1 MAKNITIDELAAM
14 TQRGLADVEQRI
26 GERMDIRFSALTTL
40 MQDMLAEVTATHAD
54 ACSGWSAKP
63 GWHKHD
69 AREAPLNSGVFS
81 CSAMVPPNRGMVSQ

>member
-26 GERMDIRFSALTTL
+26 GERMDIGFSALTTL

-54 ACSGWSAKP
+54 VRVVQSTAALLVQSDTAHEAAIK
-63 GWHKHD
+63 D
-69 AREAPLNSGVFS
+69 LTARMLWLERKAGL
-81 CSAMVPPNRGMVSQ
+81 A

>member
-54 ACSGWSAKP
+54 VRVVQSTAALLVQSDTAHEAAIK
-63 GWHKHD
+63 D
-69 AREAPLNSGVFS
+69 LTARMLRLERKAGL
-81 CSAMVPPNRGMVSQ
+81 A